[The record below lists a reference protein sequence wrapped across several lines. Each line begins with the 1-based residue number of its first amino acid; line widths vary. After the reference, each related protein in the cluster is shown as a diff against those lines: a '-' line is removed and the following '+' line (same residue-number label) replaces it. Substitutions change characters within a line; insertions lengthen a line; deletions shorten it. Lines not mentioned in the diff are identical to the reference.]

1 MEAKFSF
8 PQTVPSSSK
17 WQFISHKQALKH
29 IGTHPIES
37 MLNMMKIQEPNNPP
51 KPNFYNELLDCFF
64 DQVTAATN
72 ENLKS
77 DKKGG
82 LLEKEVPVFTV
93 AELRNFFAL
102 TSFMQDFS
110 FPDYKMHFTPE
121 NCLIHSPVHKVMTL
135 SRFQVIAKH
144 VEMKM
149 TDILSFL
156 PKLVPYN
163 INFSG
168 CLIFKTKPIENSHA
182 RLLLLYDERG
192 FLLNGVSIE
201 NLNEEIVINGVEQ
214 CLSTI
219 EQRELTLILPPELNP
234 LQTANKLHAMGFK
247 SLGLVTNLY
256 DPYIIHLLLTESPLE
271 VFAKNKENNIVLAR
285 FFQRSTTNPFFIMIN
300 SAVFYN
306 EYSEANACEQA
317 VDFIKK
323 KQKNATKFWK
333 FSVWK
338 QFCSNNKKPL
348 FFLFKSLVYNWFLND
363 FEHFYVFQAF
373 KESFFMGLTRQ
384 KNEKISEIQLFA
396 ETEEPHANTS
406 KFFNEEDH
414 FPEKMKNCKYCRVCH
429 KSNNKKK
436 TKYRCKACSEL
447 YGKDITMCVDK
458 CFRSYH
464 LDREIYNQRKKPIRK
479 KAESMVCEKKTKK

>member
-1 MEAKFSF
+1 MEPKFSF
-8 PQTVPSSSK
+8 PQAASLSK
-17 WQFISHKQALKH
+17 WQFISHKQALMH
-29 IGTHPIES
+29 IGTRSRES
-37 MLNMMKIQEPNNPP
+37 IFNMIKVQEPNNSP
-51 KPNFYNELLDCFF
+51 KPNFYNERLDSFF

-72 ENLKS
+72 ESLKS
-77 DKKGG
+77 EKKGG
-82 LLEKEVPVFTV
+82 LLEKEVPTLSP

-102 TSFMQDFS
+102 TSFLQDFS

-156 PKLVPYN
+156 PKLVAYK

-168 CLIFKTKPIENSHA
+168 CLLFKTKLIETSPA

-192 FLLNGVSIE
+192 FLLNGVCIE
-201 NLNEEIVINGVEQ
+201 NLNELTVFNGIEQ
-214 CLSTI
+214 CLSCI
-219 EQRELTLILPPELNP
+219 EQRELTVILPPELNP
-234 LQTANKLHAMGFK
+234 LQTAPKLQALGFK
-247 SLGLVTNLY
+247 SLGLVSDLY
-256 DPYIIHLLLTESPLE
+256 DPYIINSMLRESPVE

-300 SAVFYN
+300 SAAFYN
-306 EYSEANACEQA
+306 EYSDASVCEQA
-317 VDFIKK
+317 VDYIQK
-323 KQKNATKFWK
+323 KQKAATKFWK
-333 FSVWK
+333 FAVWK
-338 QFCSNNKKPL
+338 QFCSKTKKPL

-373 KESFFMGLTRQ
+373 KESLFMGLTRK
-384 KNEKISEIQLFA
+384 KNEKIAEIQLFA
-396 ETEEPHANTS
+396 DPEEPHTSTS
-406 KFFNEEDH
+406 KVFTEEDH

-429 KSNNKKK
+429 KLMKKKK

-458 CFRSYH
+458 CFRIYH
-464 LDREIYNQRKKPIRK
+464 LDRDGFNQRKKPIRK
-479 KAESMVCEKKTKK
+479 KAERGVWEKKTKK